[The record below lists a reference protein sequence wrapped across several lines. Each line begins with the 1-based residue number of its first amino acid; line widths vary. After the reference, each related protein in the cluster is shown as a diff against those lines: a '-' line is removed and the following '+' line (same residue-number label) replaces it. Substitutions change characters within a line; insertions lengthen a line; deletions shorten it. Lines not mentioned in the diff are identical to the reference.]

1 MQRTYREVSGPVRG
15 DPPGPPCA
23 GGPSGAGAG
32 RPAAFPR
39 GRAGSGGYP
48 AGVSSDEATP
58 RPSRLTAAAAVCAA
72 EGLAL
77 VAGGLFMLVMGVAG
91 DPDSSSAAETGGVT
105 LALLGVIPL
114 AAARGLLLRRAWSR
128 GPAIITQLIALIP
141 AWTLLRA
148 TGALIPL
155 GILLAA
161 VAVAGLVLLVNPAT
175 AQALGIGAAGARG
188 GDSSA

>member
-1 MQRTYREVSGPVRG
+1 MRCSVPTERYPAQSGVIRWGRRPAPVRTA
-15 DPPGPPCA
+15 A
-23 GGPSGAGAG
+23 GL
-32 RPAAFPR
+32 PAAVPG
-39 GRAGSGGYP
+39 GRAGDGGYP

-77 VAGGLFMLVMGVAG
+77 VVGGLFMLVMGVAG

-114 AAARGLLLRRAWSR
+114 AASRGLLLRRAWSR

-148 TGALIPL
+148 TGVLIPL

-188 GDSSA
+188 GDSSV